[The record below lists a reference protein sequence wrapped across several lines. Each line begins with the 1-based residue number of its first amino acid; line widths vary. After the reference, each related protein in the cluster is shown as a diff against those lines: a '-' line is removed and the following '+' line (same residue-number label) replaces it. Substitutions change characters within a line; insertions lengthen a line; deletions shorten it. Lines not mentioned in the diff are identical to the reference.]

1 MLRIIYGKAGGGKSA
16 AIMREIGEAVSE
28 RLGGRILL
36 VPEQYSHEAE
46 RELCTVCSDA
56 LSLYAEVLSFTG
68 LARKLCAQLGGGAT
82 RYLDGAGKLLCM
94 ALAADSVSSR
104 LKVYSSARHRAEL
117 QTMLLGA
124 VDELKSACIDAE
136 RLELAAAECGG
147 VLADKLRDL
156 ALVLEAYDAA
166 AANGSADPADRLTE
180 LAEHIAESDFDEDTH
195 IYIDG
200 FTDFTAQEQRVIEE
214 MLLKGCAVTVCLNC
228 DELYG
233 DNEVFALS
241 RMTARRLMTFAQ
253 EHGIDC
259 AARQLKESSKALELE
274 YFADN
279 MFSYRPA
286 RFEGESERV
295 HIFTAPNIAGECE
308 LAAAKAVELVRE
320 TGCRWRDIAVAVRG
334 FEDYRLPLES
344 SFRRYGA
351 PLYTARR
358 SAIRSKPLPA
368 LMLGA
373 YEIVSGGW
381 EADDVISYLRTYLA
395 GLDAGECDELENYV
409 YKWQLRGSAW
419 TQEQDWRLHPE
430 GYGAE
435 YTEETNEALKRINA
449 LRRAVSAPLA
459 RFDEKSAAA
468 ETAREQAQA
477 ICELL
482 EELEVGKK
490 LEERADRLAADG
502 SAALAQEYA
511 QLWDIVVN
519 ALEQAAAVLGDTQT
533 DRDYFCRLLELMLSQ
548 YDVGSIPAALDGV
561 TAGDF
566 DRMRRRR
573 IKHLIVLGVADSR
586 LPASEDET
594 GVFSSDERRQL
605 LEHDIDLGGAGENEL
620 WREFSLIYNCLTLPS
635 ESLIMSYPEFD
646 RAGESQRA
654 AFPINRAMQMFDIK
668 PAFADKSELALNARV
683 PALEIAARPVCADT
697 AHTAARAYFEHTE
710 PDRLKRLDAAADLS
724 RGSLSR
730 DAVRALYGEKI
741 SLSASRIDKFASCRF
756 AYFMQYGLKA
766 KPREPAGFTPPEL
779 GTFMHFVLETV
790 ATAVSQRGGFKAVSD
805 EELEKLTDQA
815 VGSYIHDTLN
825 DFREKSPRFE
835 YLFRRLI
842 KNVRRVVG
850 DMAQELRASDFEP
863 LSFEL
868 DFGKC
873 SAIPP
878 LELGDGED
886 KLRLTG
892 VADRVDGW
900 LHDGK
905 LYLRVVDYKTGRKS
919 FSLSD
924 LLYGMGLQMLL
935 YLFSL
940 EKNGD
945 KLYGHEIVPAGVLY
959 IPARDVLLSST
970 GDMSDEELGQ
980 KRAAELK
987 RSGLILGE
995 PEVIQAM
1002 ERGDEPRYLPV
1013 KFKGGVPSGDA
1024 LASAEQFGLLSRH
1037 IERTLADMASQLRRG
1052 SIAADP
1058 YYRSQQ
1064 ENACLHCDYFA
1075 ACHFADGENGE
1086 SLRSAPRL
1094 AATRVWSVMEES
1106 DYA

>member
-1 MLRIIYGKAGGGKSA
+1 MLRIIYGRAGSGKSA
-16 AIMREIGEAVSE
+16 AVMREISEAVS
-28 RLGGRILL
+28 RCCGGRILL

-46 RELCTVCSDA
+46 RELCSVCSDA

-104 LKVYSSARHRAEL
+104 LKVYSSARKRAEL

-124 VDELKSACIDAE
+124 VDEIKAACIDSE
-136 RLELAAAECGG
+136 RLELAACECGG
-147 VLADKLRDL
+147 ILADKLRDL
-156 ALVLEAYDAA
+156 ALVLEAYDSV

-180 LAEHIAESDFDEDTH
+180 LAEHIEQSSFDENTH

-200 FTDFTAQEQRVIEE
+200 FTDFTAQERQVIEA
-214 MLLKGCAVTVCLNC
+214 MLLKGCTVTVCLNC

-241 RMTARRLMTFAQ
+241 RMTARRLMDFAQ
-253 EHGIDC
+253 EHGIKCTAQCFSDS
-259 AARQLKESSKALELE
+259 AKAKELE

-279 MFSYRPA
+279 MFSYRPE
-286 RFEGESERV
+286 RFEGESGRV
-295 HIFTAPNIAGECE
+295 HIYTAANISAECE

-320 TGCRWRDIAVAVRG
+320 TGCRWRDIALAVRG

-358 SAIRSKPLPA
+358 SSILSKPLPV
-368 LMLGA
+368 LMLSA
-373 YEIVSGGW
+373 YDIVSGGW
-381 EADDVISYLRTYLA
+381 EADDVLSYLRTYLA
-395 GLDAGECDELENYV
+395 GLDADDCDELENYV
-409 YKWQLRGSAW
+409 YKWQLRAGAW
-419 TQEQDWRLHPE
+419 TQEQDWRLHPD

-449 LRRAVSAPLA
+449 LRRTVSAPLA
-459 RFDEKSAAA
+459 RFDEESAVAS
-468 ETAREQAQA
+468 TAREQAQA
-477 ICELL
+477 LCTLL

-490 LEERADRLAADG
+490 LEERAAKLADEGA
-502 SAALAQEYA
+502 AALAQEYE
-511 QLWDIVVN
+511 QLWDIVIN

-533 DRDYFCRLLELMLSQ
+533 DRDYFSRLLELMLSQ

-573 IKHLIVLGVADSR
+573 IKHLLVLGASDSR
-586 LPASEDET
+586 LPAAEEES

-605 LEHDIDLGGAGENEL
+605 LQQGIDLGGAGDNEL

-635 ESLIMSYPEFD
+635 ESLTMTYPEFD
-646 RAGESQRA
+646 RAGEAQRP
-654 AFPINRAMQMFDIK
+654 AFPLSRAMQMFDIK
-668 PAFADKSELALNARV
+668 PVYADKSELAINSRI
-683 PALEIAARPVCADT
+683 PALELAAEPGQGEAM
-697 AHTAARAYFEHTE
+697 HTAARAYFERLE
-710 PDRLKRLDAAADLS
+710 PERLKKLDAAAKLD

-730 DAVRALYGEKI
+730 DAVKALYGDKL

-790 ATAVSQRGGFKAVSD
+790 ATGVMERGGFKTVSD
-805 EELEKLTDQA
+805 EELEKLTDKA

-842 KNVRRVVG
+842 KNVRRVVS
-850 DMAQELRASDFEP
+850 DMAQELRSSDFVP

-873 SAIPP
+873 SELPP

-886 KLRLTG
+886 RLRLTG

-900 LHDGK
+900 LHEGR

-924 LLYGMGLQMLL
+924 LLYGMGMQMLL
-935 YLFSL
+935 YLLSL
-940 EKNGD
+940 SRNGD
-945 KLYGHEIVPAGVLY
+945 KLYGKEIVPAGVLY
-959 IPARDVLLSST
+959 IPARDVILSAS
-970 GDMSDEELGQ
+970 GDMSDEEIQ
-980 KRAAELK
+980 KKRASEVR
-987 RSGLILGE
+987 RSGLILND

-1002 ERGDEPRYLPV
+1002 EQGEEPRYLPV
-1013 KFKGGVPSGDA
+1013 KFKDGAATGEA
-1024 LASAEQFGLLSRH
+1024 LADLEQFGLLSRH
-1037 IERTLADMASQLRRG
+1037 IERTLTEMAAELRRG

-1086 SLRSAPRL
+1086 NLRPTPRL
-1094 AATRVWSVMEES
+1094 AATRVWSVMEGS
-1106 DYA
+1106 DHA